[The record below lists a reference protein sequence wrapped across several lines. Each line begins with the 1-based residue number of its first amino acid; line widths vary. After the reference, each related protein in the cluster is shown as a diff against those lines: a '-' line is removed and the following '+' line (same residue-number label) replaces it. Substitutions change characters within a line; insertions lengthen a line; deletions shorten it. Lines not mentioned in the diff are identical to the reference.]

1 MSGKR
6 IKNNDIKNI
15 LKDNNNID
23 ENNENEKQVYLFEPI
38 LKQNKDNNLKHS
50 ANKIIR
56 RNNENNMIEHIK
68 KKKNKFG

>member
-23 ENNENEKQVYLFEPI
+23 EKNENEKQVYLFEPI
-38 LKQNKDNNLKHS
+38 LKQNKENNLNKS
-50 ANKIIR
+50 TNKIV
-56 RNNENNMIEHIK
+56 ENK
-68 KKKNKFG
+68 P